1 MRTRLVEQ
9 IYFNG
14 DKQQRPLRLRYQS
27 MLFMAGR
34 ILPSTALRMVYP
46 FLGVFGR
53 GMGVGLAA
61 ISLTVA
67 ARELTG
73 LLTPFLA
80 VVADRIG
87 RKAGMLFGVALFI
100 IGSALMVIW
109 PTYTAFFISMCIIVL
124 GTNIYMPAMFAYLG
138 DKVPYRKR
146 GFVMGLVETSWAL
159 SFLVGVPLVGLLIER
174 RGWASPFPIFAG
186 LGVLVFVL
194 LMWFIPATARQSE
207 PSGTGALWSNLHE
220 VLKLKSVRAVLLAC
234 LAFGIAIDV
243 FALVF
248 GVWLEDSHGMQIAA
262 LGGAAA
268 LIGFAEMGGELSSGW
283 VSDRIGKGRSI
294 ILGMAVSA
302 LAALVLPWI
311 AGSVWGSLAGLF
323 LFFLAAEF
331 SLMGILIMAT
341 EIVPSSRATMI
352 GTSMGVLS
360 VGLAVGAYLS
370 PLLYEWGGFRAN
382 TYIAVLLA
390 AVSIFAL
397 RRIDL
402 RNGTGQG

>member
-220 VLKLKSVRAVLLAC
+220 VLNIKSVRAVLLAC

-248 GVWLEDSHGMQIAA
+248 GVWLEDGFGLKIAA
-262 LGGAAA
+262 LGIAASI
-268 LIGFAEMGGELSSGW
+268 IGFSELGGSLYFGW
-283 VSDRIGKGRSI
+283 IADRIGKIKSMV
-294 ILGMAVSA
+294 LGMIISSAVA
-302 LAALVLPWI
+302 VVLPGM
-311 AGSVWGSLAGLF
+311 AGHLGGALLGLF
-323 LFFLAAEF
+323 LFYLTAEF
-331 SLMGILIMAT
+331 SMVGLPILASEVMPKA
-341 EIVPSSRATMI
+341 RATMLGI
-352 GTSMGVLS
+352 GISAYALGATS
-360 VGLAVGAYLS
+360 GAYMS
-370 PLLYEWGGFRAN
+370 PFIYSWGGYRWN
-382 TYIAVLLA
+382 TMAYVALTIVAILLLRSLLA
-390 AVSIFAL
+390 GLNA
-397 RRIDL
+397 R
-402 RNGTGQG
+402 GE